1 MGIKYGEKSVIVDDS
16 LSQSESSKLFLG
28 KGGPGKN
35 RIEIIDINEKFS
47 ESNRNKKEKSGCCA
61 SC

>member
-1 MGIKYGEKSVIVDDS
+1 MGIKYGEINKSVIVDD
-16 LSQSESSKLFLG
+16 LQSDSSKLFQG

-35 RIEIIDINEKFS
+35 RIEIIDINEKFN